1 MVDVTIGK
9 LCYGKRCQIASV
21 TILTKIDRGLNY
33 ALRLLKLEA
42 MGDKIADIDI
52 LCSRNL

>member
-1 MVDVTIGK
+1 M
-9 LCYGKRCQIASV
+9 
-21 TILTKIDRGLNY
+21 TKIDRGLNY

-52 LCSRNL
+52 LIAIAEYFSYSQARDRRAHFH